1 MRKFIVHLLIKHPQV
16 KPVSWAVR
24 KVLNGRHLRA
34 EWGEE
39 VVGIKIEADSEGTVS
54 ALSLKPGDSG
64 TACPG
69 SGLVT
74 HSWEL
79 KTEPCSSLPA
89 SSGSFLA
96 LRGPPPLFSNSSLCP
111 SPGSPT
117 GRKGRNVGQLR
128 VGRSCFVRGRGGSG
142 S

>member
-79 KTEPCSSLPA
+79 RTEPCSSLPA
-89 SSGSFLA
+89 SSGSFLV

>member
-1 MRKFIVHLLIKHPQV
+1 MRKFIVHLLIKHPQD
-16 KPVSWAVR
+16 KPVSWAV
-24 KVLNGRHLRA
+24 LNGRHLGTV
-34 EWGEE
+34 WGEE
-39 VVGIKIEADSEGTVS
+39 GVGIKIEAGSEGPVS

-79 KTEPCSSLPA
+79 RTELCSSLPA

-96 LRGPPPLFSNSSLCP
+96 LRAASPLL
-111 SPGSPT
+111 
-117 GRKGRNVGQLR
+117 
-128 VGRSCFVRGRGGSG
+128 
-142 S
+142 